1 MQMFASFFLEIDIT
15 FAKTRKKWYNKE
27 VSEYKYL
34 SPIIGE
40 RRKKWKLKNY
50 GSG

>member
-1 MQMFASFFLEIDIT
+1 MLMQMFASFFLEIDIT

-34 SPIIGE
+34 SPIVGE
-40 RRKKWKLKNY
+40 RRKK
-50 GSG
+50 